1 MDSVPSLAKRK
12 PEGHLA
18 FPHSASVATGGSW
31 RDPGR
36 TDNSTS
42 LLSAVLPITATHIPD
57 PSIKCKGGWGR
68 AGGLPENRSLRL
80 GVTADSTN
88 KSSLN

>member
-57 PSIKCKGGWGR
+57 PSIKCKGGWGQSR
-68 AGGLPENRSLRL
+68 RTPRKSLTEAGSDCRL
-80 GVTADSTN
+80 H
-88 KSSLN
+88 